1 MKTKITQ
8 KIDDYNI
15 IIGIGEAQID
25 PVKSNPIA
33 IEELKKTVEY
43 KAVED
48 KKKELQPLAVK
59 SQQAFKNAKASKTVS
74 EKNGFVKEY
83 QQVNEQ
89 IKIIESQLKELFMPL
104 TIKQSELILKHAV
117 YFQPKEGEFIIDD
130 VEALAVETAMQ
141 QAAQANKLLDDT
153 LKQISDYR
161 GETVWKKISGKW
173 QQRAILKIGD
183 EPKAGEI
190 LASALT
196 ENQQSEIKE
205 QLNAERIAG
214 LNSAAKIAE
223 KTAMIDN
230 AMSQAVSMRSSLEIA
245 GDNQALKKSQDWY
258 NTEVERINALYV

>member
-25 PVKSNPIA
+25 PVRSNPIA
-33 IEELKKTVEY
+33 MEELKKTAEY
-43 KAVED
+43 KSVED
-48 KKKELQPLAVK
+48 KKRELQPLAIK
-59 SQQAFKNAKASKTVS
+59 STTAFKNAKLAKTVS

-89 IKIIESQLKELFMPL
+89 IKIIERQLKELFTPL

-130 VEALAVETAMQ
+130 AEALAVETAMQ

-153 LKQISDYR
+153 LKQIADYR
-161 GETVWKKISGKW
+161 GEIAWKKTSGKW
-173 QQRAILKIGD
+173 QQRTILKIGD
-183 EPKAGEI
+183 EPKSGEI
-190 LASALT
+190 LSTGLSEA
-196 ENQQSEIKE
+196 QQSEIKE

-245 GDNQALKKSQDWY
+245 GDSQALKKSQDWY
-258 NTEVERINALYV
+258 NGEVDRINALYA